1 MNSLVI
7 ILIAMAVLVA
17 GYVFYGRWLAKK
29 WGSDETTKTPAFTH
43 EDGEDFVPSSKFT
56 VFSHQFSSIA
66 GAGPVTGP
74 ILASVFGWVPVLL
87 WLLIGGLFFGAVQ
100 DFGALYA
107 SVKNEGK
114 SMGMIIEKY
123 IGKTGRKLFMLFCWL
138 FTLLVIA
145 AFTDMVAGT
154 FVGTGLEDA
163 GVAYA
168 NGSAAS
174 ISMLF
179 ILVAV
184 IFGLI
189 QKKVGKMNEWGWP
202 AQTVTALTVTDGK
215 DQKANIKVSTYN
227 YYFATTYN
235 NMQSQQSQ
243 YQKYGLD
250 LSKYHLDQDFDK
262 PLSKQTTKNDD
273 NKEVTWLEY
282 LHDEVLETIKSNY
295 MYYLEAVKA
304 NDGKEP
310 KITDEQQSDID
321 DTMKQYKEQA
331 HKYGYTL
338 SAYLVKAMGRGVT
351 EKTFRQE
358 AKIAYIAQNYKNDLS
373 EKKASK
379 TYSEDDYNK
388 YLKENRDDLVS
399 VSIRA
404 FECDTEDDA
413 KAFAKALKSDGSNFT
428 ALCSAYASSDFY
440 KKAYKS
446 AGYSTQL
453 DVTKT
458 TLKNQ
463 QMAIAT
469 ADSKDSTKYPGL
481 DWLYSK
487 DRKAGDVK
495 QYSTS
500 VVYVLRPV
508 ALSETKT
515 VNVRHILIKP
525 ETNSKNTSAAQATT
539 KQWNDAK
546 KKAEKI
552 LAQYNSGK
560 KTEDAFAQLAKDNS
574 ADNNAKDGGLY
585 ENVYPGQMVNSFG
598 NWCFDSS
605 RKSGDVAMVQTDYG
619 YHIMYFVK
627 QTNMPAWKYTAQQA
641 MASSDGDADTKALE
655 KSYSIKEHWFGSRYF
670 EIDTDIDM

>member
-1 MNSLVI
+1 
-7 ILIAMAVLVA
+7 
-17 GYVFYGRWLAKK
+17 
-29 WGSDETTKTPAFTH
+29 
-43 EDGEDFVPSSKFT
+43 
-56 VFSHQFSSIA
+56 
-66 GAGPVTGP
+66 
-74 ILASVFGWVPVLL
+74 
-87 WLLIGGLFFGAVQ
+87 
-100 DFGALYA
+100 
-107 SVKNEGK
+107 
-114 SMGMIIEKY
+114 
-123 IGKTGRKLFMLFCWL
+123 
-138 FTLLVIA
+138 
-145 AFTDMVAGT
+145 
-154 FVGTGLEDA
+154 
-163 GVAYA
+163 
-168 NGSAAS
+168 
-174 ISMLF
+174 
-179 ILVAV
+179 
-184 IFGLI
+184 
-189 QKKVGKMNEWGWP
+189 
-202 AQTVTALTVTDGK
+202 
-215 DQKANIKVSTYN
+215 
-227 YYFATTYN
+227 
-235 NMQSQQSQ
+235 
-243 YQKYGLD
+243 
-250 LSKYHLDQDFDK
+250 
-262 PLSKQTTKNDD
+262 
-273 NKEVTWLEY
+273 
-282 LHDEVLETIKSNY
+282 
-295 MYYLEAVKA
+295 
-304 NDGKEP
+304 
-310 KITDEQQSDID
+310 
-321 DTMKQYKEQA
+321 
-331 HKYGYTL
+331 
-338 SAYLVKAMGRGVT
+338 MGRGVT

-358 AKIAYIAQNYKNDLS
+358 AKIAYIAQNYKSDLS
-373 EKKASK
+373 DKKASK

-388 YLKENRDDLVS
+388 YLKENRDNLVS

-440 KKAYKS
+440 KKAYKA

-525 ETNSKNTSAAQATT
+525 ETNSKNTSATQATT

-574 ADNNAKDGGLY
+574 ADNNANDGGLY
-585 ENVYPGQMVNSFG
+585 KNVYPGQMVNSFG

-605 RKSGDVAMVQTDYG
+605 RKSGDVAIVQTDYG

>member
-1 MNSLVI
+1 
-7 ILIAMAVLVA
+7 MAKDKKELDDDLLTGGKTLSSDA
-17 GYVFYGRWLAKK
+17 DNKKAEKKKQAAAKK
-29 WGSDETTKTPAFTH
+29 AEKNAAKLAAKKEKLLKEIEAVKAAVAAESDTEKKEKEQQKLKALQSQLAALGSKKAALQMAKRTK
-43 EDGEDFVPSSKFT
+43 K
-56 VFSHQFSSIA
+56 IA
-66 GAGPVTGP
+66 TSVIAVVVVVALLVTYV
-74 ILASVFGWVPVLL
+74 AT
-87 WLLIGGLFFGAVQ
+87 GAV
-100 DFGALYA
+100 
-107 SVKNEGK
+107 
-114 SMGMIIEKY
+114 
-123 IGKTGRKLFMLFCWL
+123 RKGF
-138 FTLLVIA
+138 
-145 AFTDMVAGT
+145 
-154 FVGTGLEDA
+154 
-163 GVAYA
+163 
-168 NGSAAS
+168 
-174 ISMLF
+174 ISYL
-179 ILVAV
+179 
-184 IFGLI
+184 
-189 QKKVGKMNEWGWP
+189 GWP

-250 LSKYHLDQDFDK
+250 LSKYHLDVDFDK

-440 KKAYKS
+440 KKAYKA

-552 LAQYNSGK
+552 LAQYNSSK

-574 ADNNAKDGGLY
+574 SDNNAKDGGLY

>member
-1 MNSLVI
+1 
-7 ILIAMAVLVA
+7 
-17 GYVFYGRWLAKK
+17 
-29 WGSDETTKTPAFTH
+29 
-43 EDGEDFVPSSKFT
+43 
-56 VFSHQFSSIA
+56 
-66 GAGPVTGP
+66 
-74 ILASVFGWVPVLL
+74 
-87 WLLIGGLFFGAVQ
+87 
-100 DFGALYA
+100 
-107 SVKNEGK
+107 
-114 SMGMIIEKY
+114 
-123 IGKTGRKLFMLFCWL
+123 
-138 FTLLVIA
+138 
-145 AFTDMVAGT
+145 
-154 FVGTGLEDA
+154 
-163 GVAYA
+163 
-168 NGSAAS
+168 
-174 ISMLF
+174 
-179 ILVAV
+179 
-184 IFGLI
+184 
-189 QKKVGKMNEWGWP
+189 
-202 AQTVTALTVTDGK
+202 
-215 DQKANIKVSTYN
+215 
-227 YYFATTYN
+227 
-235 NMQSQQSQ
+235 MQSQQSQ

-250 LSKYHLDQDFDK
+250 LSKYHLDVDFDK

-388 YLKENRDDLVS
+388 YLKKNRDDLVS

-440 KKAYKS
+440 KKAYKA

-574 ADNNAKDGGLY
+574 ADNNANDGGLY

-598 NWCFDSS
+598 DWCFDSS

>member
-1 MNSLVI
+1 M
-7 ILIAMAVLVA
+7 
-17 GYVFYGRWLAKK
+17 
-29 WGSDETTKTPAFTH
+29 
-43 EDGEDFVPSSKFT
+43 
-56 VFSHQFSSIA
+56 
-66 GAGPVTGP
+66 
-74 ILASVFGWVPVLL
+74 
-87 WLLIGGLFFGAVQ
+87 
-100 DFGALYA
+100 
-107 SVKNEGK
+107 
-114 SMGMIIEKY
+114 
-123 IGKTGRKLFMLFCWL
+123 
-138 FTLLVIA
+138 
-145 AFTDMVAGT
+145 
-154 FVGTGLEDA
+154 
-163 GVAYA
+163 
-168 NGSAAS
+168 
-174 ISMLF
+174 
-179 ILVAV
+179 
-184 IFGLI
+184 
-189 QKKVGKMNEWGWP
+189 
-202 AQTVTALTVTDGK
+202 
-215 DQKANIKVSTYN
+215 
-227 YYFATTYN
+227 
-235 NMQSQQSQ
+235 
-243 YQKYGLD
+243 
-250 LSKYHLDQDFDK
+250 
-262 PLSKQTTKNDD
+262 
-273 NKEVTWLEY
+273 
-282 LHDEVLETIKSNY
+282 LETIKSNY

-440 KKAYKS
+440 KKAYKA